1 VRRGDLEVTKVVAV
15 AGSVAGAGADLADR
29 MAVLAE
35 AVRDL
40 GHRAGLAAVGI
51 ADASVME
58 ETRRLLVERKRG
70 GLHGGMAFT
79 YRNPDRS
86 TDPARIVPGARSM
99 VVGAWDYRDDGDPP
113 GGPPDG
119 LPGGSPASPGGPP
132 GSPGPSARVARYAR
146 ADHYAQVRAALAPI
160 AAHLHAE
167 GWQARVV
174 CDDNALV
181 DRAAAHRAG
190 IGWFGKNAMV
200 LLPRIGSWCVLGAV
214 VTDAPLPA
222 APSLRA
228 HGSGCGR
235 CQTCLD
241 TCPTGALVAPG
252 VLDARRC
259 LAWVLQAPGSIPA
272 ELREAVGNRIYGCDD
287 CQECCPVNQVA
298 ARRRLRPVD
307 GLTGSAVVGGSD
319 PRPDPP
325 PAAIP
330 SVPVLALLAASDDE
344 LLARYGRWYIAGRE
358 PRYLRRN
365 ALVVLG
371 NTGDG
376 ADPATVAALVGG
388 LGSDD
393 PMIVE
398 HAVWAARRLGRDDLC
413 RSEV

>member
-1 VRRGDLEVTKVVAV
+1 MPAARTVTGV
-15 AGSVAGAGADLADR
+15 GADLTDR

-35 AVRDL
+35 AVTDL

-58 ETRRLLVERKRG
+58 ETRRHLVERKRG
-70 GLHGGMAFT
+70 GLHGAMAFT

-99 VVGAWDYRDDGDPP
+99 VVGAWDYRDDGDPC
-113 GGPPDG
+113 GRPPDG
-119 LPGGSPASPGGPP
+119 LLDGPTDEQPPSPDP
-132 GSPGPSARVARYAR
+132 PGPSARVARYAR
-146 ADHYAQVRAALAPI
+146 ADHYAQVRDALAPI
-160 AAHLHAE
+160 AARLHAE
-167 GWQARVV
+167 GWQAKVV

-181 DRAAAHRAG
+181 DRAAAYRAG

-200 LLPRIGSWCVLGAV
+200 LLPRTGSWCVLGAV

-235 CQTCLD
+235 CHTCLD
-241 TCPTGALVAPG
+241 ACPTGALVAPG

-259 LAWVLQAPGSIPA
+259 LAWVLQAPGPIPA
-272 ELREAVGNRIYGCDD
+272 ELREAVGDRIYGCDD

-298 ARRRLRPVD
+298 ARRRPRPV
-307 GLTGSAVVGGSD
+307 GVLAGSATAGDSGAC
-319 PRPDPP
+319 PGPP
-325 PAAIP
+325 PTAIP

-376 ADPATVAALVGG
+376 ADPATVAALAGA

-398 HAVWAARRLGRDDLC
+398 HAVWAARRLGRDDLS

>member
-1 VRRGDLEVTKVVAV
+1 MVART
-15 AGSVAGAGADLADR
+15 VAGAGTDLADR

-35 AVRDL
+35 AVTDL

-99 VVGAWDYRDDGDPP
+99 VVGAWDYRDHGGRSGGPPDRLP
-113 GGPPDG
+113 GGPP
-119 LPGGSPASPGGPP
+119 ASPGL
-132 GSPGPSARVARYAR
+132 PGPSARVARYAQ
-146 ADHYAQVRAALAPI
+146 ADHYAQVRAALASI

-222 APSLRA
+222 APALRG

-235 CQTCLD
+235 CRACLD
-241 TCPTGALVAPG
+241 ACPTGALAAPG

-259 LAWVLQAPGSIPA
+259 LAWVLQAPGSIPT
-272 ELREAVGNRIYGCDD
+272 ELREAIGDRIYGCDD

-298 ARRRLRPVD
+298 VRRRLRSLD
-307 GLTGSAVVGGSD
+307 DLAGSATAGTSD
-319 PRPDPP
+319 PPPGPPPPDPP
-325 PAAIP
+325 HPGPPPPGPPLSAIP

-344 LLARYGRWYIAGRE
+344 LMARYGRWYIAGRE

-376 ADPATVAALVGG
+376 TDPATVAALVGA
-388 LGSDD
+388 LGSGD

-398 HAVWAARRLGRDDLC
+398 HATWAARRLGRGDLC